1 MRSTKMEKISERF
14 KKIRKAKN
22 LTQQDLGSILDV
34 SKQAIANIESG
45 HNKPSIEIISKLIE
59 NLNVNANWLIVGKD
73 NMFFAVEDEDNFK
86 EVLEEVNQILIK
98 YGIKKQ

>member
-1 MRSTKMEKISERF
+1 MEKISERF